1 MTEDLSFISALELK
15 RRIAAKEISPVDAVE
30 SALRRLHEVEPL
42 LNNFATITEDLARK
56 SAKEAESAV
65 MRGDRLGLLHG
76 LPISIKD
83 LITVGGVKCTFGS
96 RSAVNNIAA
105 ADAPSVERVKAHGAC
120 ILGKTTTSEFGCK
133 PVGDSPLTGITRNPW
148 NTAKTPGG
156 SSCGAAASIAA
167 GVTPFG
173 LGTDGGGSIRI
184 PAFFTGLFGIKATF
198 GRVPVFPTSATPTLA
213 HVGPLA
219 RTVRDGA
226 LLLSAVAGY
235 EPHDPFSVA
244 EPLPDFVAACDR
256 SVKGKRVAWSPTL
269 GYAGPNAEVVA
280 LCEQAV
286 KALEDQGCDVELVDN
301 VMERNPSDMW
311 MAEFYAGVGT
321 RLKDVLENEPD
332 SLDPAVVEVLSG
344 ALDQSLQDYYM
355 KVFERYDFRE
365 RMRVFFGRYDLLVT
379 PTLPVP
385 AFDVGLNVPPQIP
398 DANMISWVAYTY
410 PFNLTGYPAA
420 SVPAGFTDD
429 GLPVGL
435 QIVGRPLRET
445 DIFAAAAR
453 LEESR
458 PWANIYPALSRH

>member
-1 MTEDLSFISALELK
+1 MTENLSFVSALELK
-15 RRIAAKEISPVDAVE
+15 GRIAAKEISPVDVVE
-30 SALRRLHEVEPL
+30 SALRRLHDIEPV
-42 LNNFATITEDLARK
+42 LNNFATLTEDLARK
-56 SAKEAESAV
+56 SAKEAEVAV

-83 LITVGGVKCTFGS
+83 LITVGGVKCAFGS
-96 RSAVNNIAA
+96 RSAANNVAA

-148 NTAKTPGG
+148 NTDKTPGG

-235 EPHDPFSVA
+235 DRRDPFSVA
-244 EPLPDFVAACDR
+244 EPLPDFVAACDL

-269 GYAGPNAEVVA
+269 GYAQPDAEVVA
-280 LCEQAV
+280 LCEEAV
-286 KALEDQGCDVELVDN
+286 KALEEQGCDVELVEN
-301 VMERNPSDMW
+301 VMGKNPSDMW

-321 RLKDVLENEPD
+321 RLKDVLENEPG

-344 ALDQSLQDYYM
+344 ALDQSLEDYYK
-355 KVFERYDFRE
+355 KVFERYEFRE
-365 RMRVFFGRYDLLVT
+365 RMRDFFSRYDLLVT

-385 AFDVGLNVPPQIP
+385 AFDVGLNVPPQIS

-420 SVPAGFTDD
+420 SVPAGFTAD

-435 QIVGRPLRET
+435 QIVAGPLREV

-453 LEESR
+453 LEESH
-458 PWANIYPALSRH
+458 PWADKHPPL

>member
-1 MTEDLSFISALELK
+1 MTENLSFVSALELK
-15 RRIAAKEISPVDAVE
+15 GRIAAKEISPVDVVE
-30 SALRRLHEVEPL
+30 SALRRLQEVEPT
-42 LNNFATITEDLARK
+42 LNNFATLTEDLARK
-56 SAKEAESAV
+56 SAKEAEIAV

-83 LITVGGVKCTFGS
+83 LITVGGVKCAFGS
-96 RSAVNNIAA
+96 RSAANNIAA

-148 NTAKTPGG
+148 NTGKTPGG

-226 LLLSAVAGY
+226 LLLSAVAG
-235 EPHDPFSVA
+235 HDRRDPFSIA

-256 SVKGKRVAWSPTL
+256 SVRGKRVAWSPTL
-269 GYAGPNAEVVA
+269 GYARPDAEVVA
-280 LCEQAV
+280 LCEEAV
-286 KALEDQGCDVELVDN
+286 KALEEQGCDVELVEN
-301 VMERNPSDMW
+301 VMEKNPSDMW

-344 ALDQSLQDYYM
+344 ALDQSLEDYYR
-355 KVFERYDFRE
+355 KVFERYEFRDV
-365 RMRVFFGRYDLLVT
+365 MRAFFSRYDLLVT

-385 AFDVGLNVPPQIP
+385 AFDVGLNIPPQIP

-420 SVPAGFTDD
+420 SVPAGFTADR
-429 GLPVGL
+429 LPVGL
-435 QIVGRPLRET
+435 QIVGGPLREV

-458 PWANIYPALSRH
+458 PWADKHPPL